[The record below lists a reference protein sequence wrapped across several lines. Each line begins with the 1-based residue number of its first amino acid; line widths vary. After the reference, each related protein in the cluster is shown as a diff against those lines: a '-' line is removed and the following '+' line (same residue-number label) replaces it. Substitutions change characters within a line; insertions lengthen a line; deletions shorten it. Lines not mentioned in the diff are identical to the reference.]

1 MSNEMR
7 QVVHVRSIRAEVAK
21 VAHDEIEVTGRLVDD
36 RPGGAPSWIDGRTGS
51 IVHDMAVTLRV
62 RHPDLVITAA
72 SATMTTRPYT
82 LCPEAIEP
90 LQQLVGLSVAQ
101 GFTRAVNERLGRRS
115 GCSHLTALIQ
125 ALGPVVRQGAGAA
138 FEDESR
144 LPRPDEAMW
153 WVNTCH
159 AWRDDGELI
168 ARVRAG
174 DIEGLKRYQAIGEPR
189 HDPPNPPTPG
199 SAPATP

>member
-1 MSNEMR
+1 MTEPTR
-7 QVVHVRSIRAEVAK
+7 QVVHVRTIRAEVVK
-21 VAHDEIEVTGRLVDD
+21 VADDEIEVTGRLVDD
-36 RPGGAPSWIDGRTGS
+36 RPGGAPSWIDERVGS
-51 IVHDMAVTLRV
+51 TVHDMAITLRV
-62 RHPDLVITAA
+62 RHPDLTITAA

-82 LCPEAIEP
+82 LCTDAVPP

-101 GFTRAVNERLGRRS
+101 GFTRAVNERLGRRN

-125 ALGPVVRQGAGAA
+125 ALGPVIRQGAGAA
-138 FEDESR
+138 FDDESR

-168 ARVRAG
+168 ARVRDG
-174 DIEGLKRYQAIGEPR
+174 DIEGLKRYAARAPR
-189 HDPPNPPTPG
+189 P
-199 SAPATP
+199 